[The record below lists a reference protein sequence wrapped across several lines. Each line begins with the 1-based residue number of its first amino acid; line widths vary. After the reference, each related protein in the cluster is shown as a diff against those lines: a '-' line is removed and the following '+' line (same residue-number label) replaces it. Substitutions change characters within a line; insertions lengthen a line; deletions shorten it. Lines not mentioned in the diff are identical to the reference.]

1 MLIERNSYLQKLI
14 ARRDNGRVKVITGI
28 RRCGKSV
35 LLFDIYKEYLKKT
48 GIKDNQI
55 IEVHLDEK
63 ANAEYR
69 NPMKLDDY
77 LQKRIGR
84 KRSQLY
90 VLIDEIQEV
99 EPIQNPWL
107 PDNKEAKITFVD
119 VLIGLM
125 NKKNVD
131 VYVTG
136 SNSRM
141 L

>member
-69 NPMKLDDY
+69 NPLNLDDY
-77 LQKRIGR
+77 LQK
-84 KRSQLY
+84 
-90 VLIDEIQEV
+90 
-99 EPIQNPWL
+99 
-107 PDNKEAKITFVD
+107 
-119 VLIGLM
+119 
-125 NKKNVD
+125 
-131 VYVTG
+131 
-136 SNSRM
+136 
-141 L
+141 